1 MHCAEVQNQLSHS
14 TGYLPPTHKKNAR
27 FCSGSW
33 VLLVQWRTCQDMSV
47 PFRISSHHSCLSARL
62 IILVLLSRNIIWL
75 GLRDPK
81 PHPCLLLFRHLTR
94 AQLLCDPLYY
104 GLSGAS
110 VHEIGVGCHF
120 LLQGIFPTQG
130 LNVHHLW
137 QANSLSLSHLGS
149 SLKLLEIH
157 VFVSISHNKM
167 SQMLSQLSWDLVELH
182 ACYFCVNQQSVHLH
196 LSPLYRDLVFQ
207 HSTEDYRFYFFLN
220 HIIHFHIWDH
230 KWLENRF

>member
-14 TGYLPPTHKKNAR
+14 TGYLPPTHTKNAR
-27 FCSGSW
+27 LCSGSW
-33 VLLVQWRTCQDMSV
+33 ILLVQWRTCQDMSA

-75 GLRDPK
+75 GLLDPK

-120 LLQGIFPTQG
+120 LLQGIFLTQRSNPC
-130 LNVHHLW
+130 LLHCRQILYHLSY
-137 QANSLSLSHLGS
+137 QGSHLYY
-149 SLKLLEIH
+149 LLYL
-157 VFVSISHNKM
+157 F
-167 SQMLSQLSWDLVELH
+167 
-182 ACYFCVNQQSVHLH
+182 
-196 LSPLYRDLVFQ
+196 
-207 HSTEDYRFYFFLN
+207 
-220 HIIHFHIWDH
+220 
-230 KWLENRF
+230 